1 MGLGSRNQILL
12 GLALVM
18 ILGIAVYLRLWTI
31 DYTVSADDTELLRRQ
46 FDLANKEAMD
56 ESAEWRLKYD
66 VETERANKCL
76 SELNMIKE
84 SSKKDEDAASM
95 NKKLAMLQKENLGLL
110 EQVEALRQ
118 ELESEKLKCS
128 LQ

>member
-1 MGLGSRNQILL
+1 MAVGRRNQVLL

-66 VETERANKCL
+66 VEAERATKCL
-76 SELNMIKE
+76 GELNKIKE
-84 SSKKDEDAASM
+84 SYKKDEHDG
-95 NKKLAMLQKENLGLL
+95 NINQKLAVLKKICGLWL
-110 EQVEALRQ
+110 VT
-118 ELESEKLKCS
+118 
-128 LQ
+128 

>member
-1 MGLGSRNQILL
+1 MAVGRRNQVLL

-66 VETERANKCL
+66 VEAERATKCL
-76 SELNMIKE
+76 GELNKQIKE
-84 SSKKDEDAASM
+84 SYKKDEHDG
-95 NKKLAMLQKENLGLL
+95 NINQKLAVLKKICGLWL
-110 EQVEALRQ
+110 VT
-118 ELESEKLKCS
+118 
-128 LQ
+128 